1 MEANE
6 WDRREGFHSAPRLQN
21 IIAEIKINRA
31 IRRRRRRRHRVD
43 KLVCTGST
51 KRTDSSMDK

>member
-6 WDRREGFHSAPRLQN
+6 WDRRGGFHSAPRLQN

-31 IRRRRRRRHRVD
+31 IRRRRRRRRVD

-51 KRTDSSMDK
+51 KRTDSRADK